1 MARQC
6 VLLAVALLAAG
17 CGPFVSVTDL
27 ETVPPAVMA
36 EASRV
41 RVYQFGT
48 EQEMPQIAEYL
59 GPVEAYSCKNLLTDP
74 PASKGDAL
82 QQLRIKAAMME
93 ADAIIDVNFDERG
106 TDAWG
111 TNCWETV
118 QASGM
123 AVRLANQQARTP

>member
-1 MARQC
+1 MAKSC
-6 VLLAVALLAAG
+6 APLVLALLVTG

-27 ETVPPAVMA
+27 QTVPPAMIA

-41 RVYQFGT
+41 RVYQFGSS
-48 EQEMPQIAEYL
+48 QEVPEVVEYL
-59 GPVEAYSCKNLLTDP
+59 GPVEAYSCKNLMWDP

-82 QQLRIKAAMME
+82 QQLRVRAVQMN
-93 ADAIIDVNFDERG
+93 ADAIIDVNFDQRG

-118 QASGM
+118 QATGM
-123 AVRLANQQARTP
+123 AVRLASQQPRTP